1 MNSMADTDRVNLT
14 PIQRASEKSVQYHLK
29 QVIGRGSYGVV
40 YKAINK
46 HTDQVVAI
54 KEVVY
59 ENDEELN
66 DIMAE
71 ISLLK
76 NLNHNN
82 IVKYHGFIR
91 KSYELY
97 ILLEYC
103 ANGSLRRLISRSSTG
118 LSENESKT
126 YVTQTLLGLKYLH
139 GEGVIHRDIKA
150 ANILLSAD
158 NTVKLADFGVSTIVN
173 SSALTLAGTL
183 NWMAPEILGNRG
195 ASTLSDIWSLGATV
209 VEMLTKNPPYHNL
222 TDANIYYAVEN
233 DTYYPPSSF
242 SEPLKD
248 FLSKCFVKNM
258 YKRPTADQ
266 LLKHVWINSTENVK
280 VDKLNKFKEDFT
292 DADYHWDADFQEE
305 KLNISPSKFSLA
317 AAPAAWAE
325 NNQELDLMP
334 PTESQLLSQLK
345 SSSKPL
351 TDLHVLFSVCSLENI
366 ADTII
371 ECLSRTTVDKR
382 LITAFGSIFV
392 YDTQHN
398 HSRLRLKFIA
408 MGGIPLIIKFE
419 HLAKEFVIDYPQTL
433 IECGIMY
440 PPNFASLKTPK
451 YILELVYRF
460 YDLTSTAF
468 WCRWC
473 FKHLDI
479 SLLLNNIHERR
490 AQSILLKLS
499 SYAPW
504 SFEKILPSLIDSKLK
519 KKILI
524 SPQITYVVFKSIN
537 YMITTNDDKIH
548 KSAIPS
554 SSSLPLSSSP
564 TRNSPV
570 NSVQSPSRSPVHS
583 LMATRPSS
591 PMRHKSISNFPHL
604 TIPSKS
610 RLLIELPEGFFTWLT
625 SFFVD
630 MAQIKDLSVLKYF
643 TKLCYL
649 TVHINS
655 TFLNDL
661 LDNDAFFA
669 FIRNIDTIIPF
680 IDDAKTAAFIWKQIT
695 AICVEMSLDMDQM
708 SASLFSTAMNFIR
721 KKNNTS
727 ISGLEIILNCLH
739 FTLRNVNDDVAP
751 TVGSS
756 ESHSVFLIKVNNDA
770 AIELPID
777 QLVDLF
783 YALNDDDVNLSKLI
797 SIFTKICSLP
807 GFENLTIN
815 IIFHPNFYEKI
826 VSFFDTYFNSLLIQ
840 IDLLK
845 FIKLIFTKSLLKL
858 YDYTGQPDPIKQTE
872 PNRRNKATV
881 FKLRAILVQIT
892 EFLNNNWNKDDPKR
906 NSNQVGGDSVLICQ
920 LCEDIR
926 SLSKKGSLQK
936 VSSVTAA
943 IGSSPTKD
951 ERSNLRSSKD
961 KSDGF
966 SVPITTFQT

>member
-1 MNSMADTDRVNLT
+1 MADTDRVNLT

-54 KEVVY
+54 KEIVY

-76 NLNHNN
+76 NLNHHN

-242 SEPLKD
+242 SESLKD

-266 LLKHVWINSTENVK
+266 LLKHVWITSTESTK
-280 VDKLNKFKEDFT
+280 ADKLNKFKENFT

-305 KLNISPSKFSLA
+305 TLDISPSKISLA
-317 AAPAAWAE
+317 TAPAAWAE
-325 NNQELDLMP
+325 NNQEADLMP
-334 PTESQLLSQLK
+334 ATESQLLSQLK
-345 SSSKPL
+345 SSSKPMG
-351 TDLHVLFSVCSLENI
+351 DLYMFFGVCSLENI

-371 ECLSRTTVDKR
+371 ECLSRTTVGPQ
-382 LITAFGSIFV
+382 LIATIGSIFSF
-392 YDTQHN
+392 DTQNN
-398 HSRLRLKFIA
+398 HSRLRLKFIS
-408 MGGIPLIIKFE
+408 MGGVPSIIKFE
-419 HLAKEFVIDYPQTL
+419 HIVKEFVFDYPQAL

-440 PPNFASLKTPK
+440 SPNFLTLKNPK
-451 YILELVYRF
+451 YIMELIYRF

-473 FKHLDI
+473 LEHLNI
-479 SLLLNNIHERR
+479 PLLLNNIHERR

-499 SYAPW
+499 SYASW
-504 SFEKILPSLIDSKLK
+504 SFEKIFPSLINYKLR
-519 KKILI
+519 KKILFN
-524 SPQITYVVFKSIN
+524 SQITYIVFKSIN
-537 YMITTNDDKIH
+537 YMISANDDKIH
-548 KSAIPS
+548 KSAAPS

-564 TRNSPV
+564 TRNSPM
-570 NSVQSPSRSPVHS
+570 NSAQSPSRSPVHS

-591 PMRHKSISNFPHL
+591 PMQHKSISNFSHL
-604 TIPSKS
+604 TISSKS
-610 RLLIELPEGFFTWLT
+610 RLLIDLPEGFFTWLT

-630 MAQIKDLSVLKYF
+630 VVQIKNLSVLKYF

-649 TVHINS
+649 SIHLNNTL
-655 TFLNDL
+655 LNDL
-661 LDNDAFFA
+661 LNNDAFFA
-669 FIRNIDTIIPF
+669 FIKSIDTITPS
-680 IDDAKTAAFIWKQIT
+680 IDDKKTAAFIWKQIT
-695 AICVEMSLDMDQM
+695 AICVDMSLDMSQM
-708 SASLFSTAMNFIR
+708 NPSLFSTAMIFIR
-721 KKNNTS
+721 RKNYTS
-727 ISGLEIILNCLH
+727 MSGLEIILNCLH
-739 FTLRNVNDDVAP
+739 FTLRNAPDDVAP
-751 TVGSS
+751 TIGSM
-756 ESHSVFLIKVNNDA
+756 ESHSGFLIKINNDTT
-770 AIELPID
+770 IELPID
-777 QLVDLF
+777 QFVDLF
-783 YALNDDDVNLSKLI
+783 YALNDDDVNLSRLI
-797 SIFTKICSLP
+797 SIFTKICSFP
-807 GFENLTIN
+807 GFENLAID
-815 IIFHPNFYEKI
+815 IISHPNFYEKI

-845 FIKLIFTKSLLKL
+845 FIKLIFTKSLLKA
-858 YDYTGQPDPIKQTE
+858 YDYTGLPDPIKQMKS
-872 PNRRNKATV
+872 NHHNKSIV
-881 FKLRAILVQIT
+881 SKLRTMLVQIT
-892 EFLNNNWNKDDPKR
+892 EFLNNNWNKNDSKR
-906 NSNQVGGDSVLICQ
+906 NSNQVGGDSVLVCQ

-926 SLSKKGSLQK
+926 SLSNRGSLQK

-951 ERSNLRSSKD
+951 ERTNSGSSRS
-961 KSDGF
+961 KSGAF
-966 SVPITTFQT
+966 SLPITTFQE

>member
-54 KEVVY
+54 KEIVY

-76 NLNHNN
+76 NLNNNN

-103 ANGSLRRLISRSSTG
+103 ANGSLRRLVSRSPTG

-126 YVTQTLLGLKYLH
+126 YVTQTLWGLKYLH

-209 VEMLTKNPPYHNL
+209 VELLTKNPPYHNL

-233 DTYYPPSSF
+233 DAYYPPTAF
-242 SEPLKD
+242 SESLKD

-266 LLKHVWINSTENVK
+266 LLKHAWITSTENVK
-280 VDKLNKFKEDFT
+280 VDKLNKFKEDFS
-292 DADYHWDADFQEE
+292 DANYHWDSDFQEE
-305 KLNISPSKFSLA
+305 KLDISPSKFSSA
-317 AAPAAWAE
+317 AAPAAWTE
-325 NNQELDLMP
+325 NNQEMELVP
-334 PTESQLLSQLK
+334 HTEIHLLGQLK
-345 SSSKPL
+345 SPSKPS
-351 TDLHVLFSVCSLENI
+351 TDLHALFSVCSLENI
-366 ADTII
+366 ADTIM
-371 ECLSRTTVDKR
+371 ECLSRTTVTAES
-382 LITAFGSIFV
+382 ITTFGSIFA
-392 YDTQHN
+392 YDTEIN

-408 MGGIPLIIKFE
+408 MGGIPSIIKFE
-419 HLAKEFVIDYPQTL
+419 HLVKYFVNDHPQTL
-433 IECGIMY
+433 IECGIMH
-440 PPNFASLKTPK
+440 PSNFASLKTPK
-451 YILELVYRF
+451 CILELVYRY

-468 WCRWC
+468 WCCWC
-473 FKHLDI
+473 SQHL
-479 SLLLNNIHERR
+479 SLPLLLNNMHERR
-490 AQSILLKLS
+490 AQSIILKLS

-504 SFEKILPSLIDSKLK
+504 SFEKILPPLINYRLK
-519 KKILI
+519 KKIL
-524 SPQITYVVFKSIN
+524 SNPQIAYIVFKSIN

-548 KSAIPS
+548 RSTAPS

-564 TRNSPV
+564 TRNTPL
-570 NSVQSPSRSPVHS
+570 NSVPSPSRSPVHS

-591 PMRHKSISNFPHL
+591 PTRNRSVSNFPHL
-604 TIPSKS
+604 TISSKS
-610 RLLIELPEGFFTWLT
+610 RLLIDLPEGFFTWLT

-630 MAQIKDLSVLKYF
+630 MLQIKDVSVWKYF
-643 TKLCYL
+643 IKLCYL
-649 TVHINS
+649 TVHLNK
-655 TFLNDL
+655 TLLNDL
-661 LDNDAFFA
+661 LDNDAFFV
-669 FIRNIDTIIPF
+669 FIQNIDAVTTSN
-680 IDDAKTAAFIWKQIT
+680 DDNKNASFIWKQIT
-695 AICVEMSLDMDQM
+695 AICVDISLDMDQM
-708 SASLFSTAMNFIR
+708 NLSLFSTAMNFIKR
-721 KKNNTS
+721 RNYTS

-739 FTLRNVNDDVAP
+739 FTLRNASNDDTP
-751 TVGSS
+751 TAISEGSQNYL
-756 ESHSVFLIKVNNDA
+756 LIKVKNNS

-783 YALNDDDVNLSKLI
+783 YELNDRDVNLSKLI

-807 GFENLTIN
+807 GFETLAID
-815 IIFHPNFYEKI
+815 IILHPNFYDKI
-826 VSFFDTYFNSLLIQ
+826 VLFFCTYFNSLLIQ

-845 FIKLIFTKSLLKL
+845 FVKLIFTKSLLKM
-858 YDYTGQPDPIKQTE
+858 YDYTGLPDPIKQT
-872 PNRRNKATV
+872 KSTHHSKTTI
-881 FKLRAILVQIT
+881 FKLRSILVQIT
-892 EFLNNNWNKDDPKR
+892 EFLNKNWDKNHPKR
-906 NSNQVGGDSVLICQ
+906 NANQVGGDSVLICQ

-926 SLSKKGSLQK
+926 SLSKKGGLQK
-936 VSSVTAA
+936 VPSVTAA

-951 ERSNLRSSKD
+951 EHANPRSSRPN
-961 KSDGF
+961 SDGY
-966 SVPITTFQT
+966 SVPSITSQT

>member
-54 KEVVY
+54 KEIVY

-103 ANGSLRRLISRSSTG
+103 ANGSLRRLVSRSSTG

-158 NTVKLADFGVSTIVN
+158 NIVKLADFGVSTIVN

-233 DTYYPPSSF
+233 DTYYPPDSF
-242 SEPLKD
+242 SESLRD

-266 LLKHVWINSTENVK
+266 LLKHAWITSTENVK
-280 VDKLNKFKEDFT
+280 IDKLNKFKEDFT

-305 KLNISPSKFSLA
+305 KLDISPSKFSLA
-317 AAPAAWAE
+317 TTPAAWTE
-325 NNQELDLMP
+325 NNQEIDLVP
-334 PTESQLLSQLK
+334 FTETQLLTQLK
-345 SSSKPL
+345 SSSKSF
-351 TDLHVLFSVCSLENI
+351 TDLHLLFSVCSLENV
-366 ADTII
+366 ANTII
-371 ECLSRTTVDKR
+371 ECLSRTSVATQ
-382 LITAFGSIFV
+382 LINVFGSVFA
-392 YDTQHN
+392 YDTQNN

-408 MGGIPLIIKFE
+408 MGGIPSIIKFE
-419 HLAKEFVIDYPQTL
+419 QLVKYFVIDYPQTL
-433 IECGIMY
+433 IECGIMQ
-440 PPNFASLKTPK
+440 PSNFASLKTPK
-451 YILELVYRF
+451 FVLELVYRY
-460 YDLTSTAF
+460 YDLTSTTF
-468 WCRWC
+468 WCHWC
-473 FKHLDI
+473 FKNLDL
-479 SLLLNNIHERR
+479 SLLLNNINERR
-490 AQSILLKLS
+490 AQSILIKLS
-499 SYAPW
+499 SYASW
-504 SFEKILPSLIDSKLK
+504 SFEKILPPLINYRLK
-519 KKILI
+519 KKILFN
-524 SPQITYVVFKSIN
+524 PQITYIVFKSIN
-537 YMITTNDDKIH
+537 HMMTTNDDKIH
-548 KSAIPS
+548 RATAPS

-564 TRNSPV
+564 TRTSPLNSQ
-570 NSVQSPSRSPVHS
+570 QSPTRSPAHS
-583 LMATRPSS
+583 LMASRPSS
-591 PMRHKSISNFPHL
+591 PTRNRSISNFPHL
-604 TIPSKS
+604 TTSSKS
-610 RLLIELPEGFFTWLT
+610 RLLIDLPEGFFTWLT

-630 MAQIKDLSVLKYF
+630 LIQIKDLSVWKYF
-643 TKLCYL
+643 IKLCYL
-649 TVHINS
+649 TVHLNN
-655 TFLNDL
+655 TLLNDL
-661 LDNDAFFA
+661 LDSDAFFV
-669 FIRNIDTIIPF
+669 FIQNIDTVTTSNN
-680 IDDAKTAAFIWKQIT
+680 DKKTAIFIWKQVT
-695 AICVEMSLDMDQM
+695 AICVEISLDMNQM
-708 SASLFSTAMNFIR
+708 NPSLFSTAMDLIR
-721 KKNNTS
+721 RKNYTS
-727 ISGLEIILNCLH
+727 ISGLEIVLNCLH
-739 FTLRNVNDDVAP
+739 FTLHNAPDDVTP
-751 TVGSS
+751 TINSAD
-756 ESHSVFLIKVNNDA
+756 SHIFLIRISDSS

-777 QLVDLF
+777 QLVNLF
-783 YALNDDDVNLSKLI
+783 YALNDDNVNLSKLI
-797 SIFTKICSLP
+797 SIFIKICSLP
-807 GFENLTIN
+807 GFEDLAIDV
-815 IIFHPNFYEKI
+815 IFHPNFYEKI
-826 VSFFDTYFNSLLIQ
+826 VLFFDTYFNSLLIQ

-845 FIKLIFTKSLLKL
+845 FIKLIFTKSLLKM
-858 YDYTGQPDPIKQTE
+858 YDYTGLPDPIKQTKS
-872 PNRRNKATV
+872 NHHNKTIIL
-881 FKLRAILVQIT
+881 KLRSILVQIT
-892 EFLNNNWNKDDPKR
+892 EFLNNNWNKSDPKR
-906 NSNQVGGDSVLICQ
+906 NANQVGGDSVLVCQ

-951 ERSNLRSSKD
+951 ERANLQSSRSNS
-961 KSDGF
+961 GAF
-966 SVPITTFQT
+966 SVPTMTSQT

>member
-1 MNSMADTDRVNLT
+1 MMNSMADTDRVNLT

-54 KEVVY
+54 KEIVY
-59 ENDEELN
+59 ESDEELN

-76 NLNHNN
+76 NLNHDN

-118 LSENESKT
+118 LSENESKS

-242 SEPLKD
+242 SESLKD

-266 LLKHVWINSTENVK
+266 LLKHAWITSTENVK
-280 VDKLNKFKEDFT
+280 DDKLNKFKEDFT
-292 DADYHWDADFQEE
+292 DADYHWDADFQEQ
-305 KLNISPSKFSLA
+305 KLDLSPSKFSSA
-317 AAPAAWAE
+317 TAPAAWTE
-325 NNQELDLMP
+325 NNQEMDIIP

-351 TDLHVLFSVCSLENI
+351 TDLHILFNVCSLENI
-366 ADTII
+366 ADTLI
-371 ECLSRTTVDKR
+371 ECLLRTSVAAQ
-382 LITAFGSIFV
+382 LITTFGSIFA
-392 YDTQHN
+392 YDIQHN

-408 MGGIPLIIKFE
+408 MGGIPSIVKFE
-419 HLAKEFVIDYPQTL
+419 HLVKYFVIDYSQTL

-440 PPNFASLKTPK
+440 PPIFALLKTPK
-451 YILELVYRF
+451 YVLELVYRF
-460 YDLTSTAF
+460 YDLTSTVF
-468 WCRWC
+468 WCHWC
-473 FKHLDI
+473 SKHLNL
-479 SLLLNNIHERR
+479 SLLLSNIHERR

-504 SFEKILPSLIDSKLK
+504 SFDKVLPSLINYKLK
-519 KKILI
+519 KKILTN
-524 SPQITYVVFKSIN
+524 PQITYVVFKSIN
-537 YMITTNDDKIH
+537 YMITTNDDKTH
-548 KSAIPS
+548 KSAAPS

-564 TRNSPV
+564 TRNSPL

-591 PMRHKSISNFPHL
+591 PTRHKSVSNFPHL
-604 TIPSKS
+604 TISSKS
-610 RLLIELPEGFFTWLT
+610 RLLIDLPEGFFTWLT

-630 MAQIKDLSVLKYF
+630 MAQIKDLPVLKYF
-643 TKLCYL
+643 IKLCYL
-649 TVHINS
+649 TVHLNN
-655 TFLNDL
+655 TLLNDL
-661 LDNDAFFA
+661 LDNNAFFVL
-669 FIRNIDTIIPF
+669 IQNIDTIILSN
-680 IDDAKTAAFIWKQIT
+680 DDKKTAAFIWKQIT
-695 AICVEMSLDMDQM
+695 AICVDMSLDMERM
-708 SASLFSTAMNFIR
+708 NPSLFSTAINFIR
-721 KKNNTS
+721 RRDYTS

-739 FTLRNVNDDVAP
+739 FTLRNAPDDVAS
-751 TVGSS
+751 TMSS
-756 ESHSVFLIKVNNDA
+756 ADSHSVFLHK
-770 AIELPID
+770 
-777 QLVDLF
+777 
-783 YALNDDDVNLSKLI
+783 
-797 SIFTKICSLP
+797 
-807 GFENLTIN
+807 
-815 IIFHPNFYEKI
+815 
-826 VSFFDTYFNSLLIQ
+826 
-840 IDLLK
+840 
-845 FIKLIFTKSLLKL
+845 
-858 YDYTGQPDPIKQTE
+858 
-872 PNRRNKATV
+872 
-881 FKLRAILVQIT
+881 
-892 EFLNNNWNKDDPKR
+892 
-906 NSNQVGGDSVLICQ
+906 NQ
-920 LCEDIR
+920 R
-926 SLSKKGSLQK
+926 
-936 VSSVTAA
+936 
-943 IGSSPTKD
+943 
-951 ERSNLRSSKD
+951 
-961 KSDGF
+961 
-966 SVPITTFQT
+966 